1 VVALSPSPS
10 PPHREDWVSVHSG
23 SRKRQRRRRD
33 GRGRC
38 GHGRR
43 GSQSPLVLKPETTRS
58 GLIYKERARERGG
71 GGGAQEQRKEKL
83 MVGNGIWQHETKKKK
98 RTLKNTKEKISELRP
113 CHLTIVV
120 WCGRWFKNSK
130 T

>member
-1 VVALSPSPS
+1 M
-10 PPHREDWVSVHSG
+10 SVHSG

-58 GLIYKERARERGG
+58 GLIYKERAREKGEGEGG
-71 GGGAQEQRKEKL
+71 STGTEEG
-83 MVGNGIWQHETKKKK
+83 ETD
-98 RTLKNTKEKISELRP
+98 
-113 CHLTIVV
+113 
-120 WCGRWFKNSK
+120 GREWHMAA
-130 T
+130 